1 MYTLD
6 LSGKTGIVLGVAN
19 HRSLAWAI
27 AQQLHAAGARL
38 AFAYA
43 GERLKERVESLTST
57 LDGSLLF
64 DCDVTRDDDVVR
76 LFRSAGEA
84 LGRIDCLVHSVAF
97 ANKEDLE
104 GDFID
109 TSRAGFHLAMDISA
123 YSLVRCV
130 KEAVPYMEK
139 DGGSVLTMTYNA
151 SQRVVPSYNVMGSAK
166 AALEHEVR
174 QLAYELGPKRIRVNA
189 ISAGPV
195 NTLSARGISGFL
207 DMLQVSREKAPL
219 GRNIEPSEVGKAALF
234 LLSEMS
240 SGITGEILYVDAGY
254 NIMGT

>member
-1 MYTLD
+1 MFTLD
-6 LSGKTGIVLGVAN
+6 LSGKTGAVFGVAN
-19 HRSLAWAI
+19 HRSLAWSI

-38 AFAYA
+38 AFSYA
-43 GERLKERVESLTST
+43 GERLKDKVESLAGT
-57 LDGSLLF
+57 LEGSLVF
-64 DCDVTRDDDVVR
+64 DCDVTRDEDIARVFQKLSGSFDK
-76 LFRSAGEA
+76 LSY
-84 LGRIDCLVHSVAF
+84 LVHSVAF

-109 TSRAGFHLAMDISA
+109 TSRSGFHLAMDISA
-123 YSLVRCV
+123 YSLVRLA
-130 KEAVPYMEK
+130 KEALPLMEK
-139 DGGSVLTMTYNA
+139 DGGSIVTLTYNA

-195 NTLSARGISGFL
+195 NTLSARGISGFM
-207 DMLQVSREKAPL
+207 DMLHVSRDKAPL
-219 GRNIEPSEVGKAALF
+219 RRNIEPSEVGQAALF
-234 LLSEMS
+234 LLSDMS
-240 SGITGEILYVDAGY
+240 SGVTGEVLYVDAGY

>member
-1 MYTLD
+1 MFTLD
-6 LSGKTGIVLGVAN
+6 LAGRTGVVFGVAN
-19 HRSLAWAI
+19 QRSLAWAI

-38 AFAYA
+38 AFSYA
-43 GERLKERVESLTST
+43 GERLQEKVEALAAAIE
-57 LDGSLLF
+57 GSF
-64 DCDVTRDDDVVR
+64 VFPCDVTDDAAVSVAFQQIR
-76 LFRSAGEA
+76 ERFGT
-84 LGRIDCLVHSVAF
+84 IHFLVHSVAF

-104 GDFID
+104 GSFLD

-123 YSLVRCV
+123 FSLVRLAR
-130 KEAVPYMEK
+130 EAAPLMA
-139 DGGSVLTMTYNA
+139 DGGSIVTLTYMA

-174 QLAYELGPKRIRVNA
+174 QLAYELGPRSIRVNA

-207 DMLQVSREKAPL
+207 DMLQVAREKAPL
-219 GRNIEPSEVGKAALF
+219 RRSIEPAEVGKAALF
-234 LLSEMS
+234 LLSDMG
-240 SGITGEILYVDAGY
+240 SGITGETLYVDAGY